1 MDWKDYE
8 IEVFNNVK
16 ECFPDSDCT
25 FNSKILGKYS
35 KGYRQCDVIV
45 KQYINGSEQ
54 LILVDAKYY
63 TKKIDVKCVEEF
75 LAMARDINADKGM
88 LVTPIGYTE
97 LAYERAENDPSHII
111 LDILTLEEIKEFQG
125 YCAVPYAEEFGVLIT
140 APFGWVIDAN
150 SYFENLA
157 YCYRKGFDFDKAW
170 KEKEFIYFNIWNK
183 KTEHITKEQLLENQ
197 YELLCEFNEVI
208 ESSIEVIIQNEKSIA
223 IRKTLIKDYLSYEY
237 ACAIDFD
244 DFIFFGILISE
255 NNRESVNLSKLTGI
269 ISNSIPIRIEQ
280 KKRPIIE

>member
-16 ECFPDSDCT
+16 ECFPDSVCS

-45 KQYINGSEQ
+45 KQKIKGNEQ

-63 TKKIDVKCVEEF
+63 SKKIDIKCVEEF
-75 LAMARDINADKGM
+75 LAMARDINADKGI

-111 LDILTLEEIKEFQG
+111 LDILTLDELKEFQG
-125 YCAVPYAEEFGVLIT
+125 YGAIPYAEEFGALIT

-150 SYFENLA
+150 SYFGNLA

-183 KTEHITKEQLLENQ
+183 KTENISKEQLLENQ

-208 ESSIEVIIQNEKSIA
+208 ESSIEVAIQNEKSIA

-269 ISNSIPIRIEQ
+269 ISKSIPIRIEQ
-280 KKRPIIE
+280 KNAP